1 MKGFKEELDELVFE
15 YTAVPS
21 TSGAREM
28 ANFCKQLEEG
38 VEAVD
43 EIARGFGDADANP
56 RAQRQAMAIVTAQ
69 LLFNIRV
76 MRLLLLREAGL

>member
-1 MKGFKEELDELVFE
+1 MKTFKEELDELVFE

-28 ANFCKQLEEG
+28 AGFCKELEQG
-38 VEAVD
+38 VEAID
-43 EIARGFGDADANP
+43 AIALGIGDADANP
-56 RAQRQAMAIVTAQ
+56 DGQRQAMVTVTAR

-76 MRLLLLREAGL
+76 MRLLLLKEAGL